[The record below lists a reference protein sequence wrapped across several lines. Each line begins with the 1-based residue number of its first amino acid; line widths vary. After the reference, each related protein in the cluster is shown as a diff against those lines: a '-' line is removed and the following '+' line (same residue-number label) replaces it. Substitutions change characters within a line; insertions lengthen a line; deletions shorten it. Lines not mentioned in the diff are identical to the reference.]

1 LFAGQRPGH
10 GGTRGQGR
18 AGLHARGRAGDA
30 QGLRS
35 RQRHAGRLSGQG
47 AISQGDNTEYF
58 WVNGLTQKPDGSF
71 EGTIANEPRMVRTVK
86 FGQRYG
92 FARARIVDWTYIDKG
107 KRAMVGNFTLCALLT
122 KESRSEAEAMK
133 RRFKID
139 CDWLTP

>member
-1 LFAGQRPGH
+1 
-10 GGTRGQGR
+10 
-18 AGLHARGRAGDA
+18 
-30 QGLRS
+30 
-35 RQRHAGRLSGQG
+35 
-47 AISQGDNTEYF
+47 
-58 WVNGLTQKPDGSF
+58 
-71 EGTIANEPRMVRTVK
+71 MVRTVK